1 MAGTLKFYA
10 LCCRNTE
17 TVKRHIET
25 IPKEDL
31 IVVINTQDSD
41 FETAAVSWCTT
52 ESVQHV
58 VTVSDGTAATGKN
71 SVFDHFAA
79 STADYMVLVDG
90 DDYLT
95 GHGVWTYKQLAAMT
109 TPPDVLALEYQIG
122 IHNSY
127 GYDPK
132 NCGAGPMP
140 VVGENMDP
148 RRITGTV
155 IRPFKFPHDW
165 WRTARAGE
173 QVEVLATDIDGFST
187 RLADV
192 HQRWANHCYDYI
204 NNWEVHCRLVY
215 FSKAA
220 INTGLRFDPTFI
232 VGEDTVLYFEYKHL
246 HNQNT
251 LVMKHLFDRYPT
263 YVYDTRIGGVVELE
277 KDRNGHDV
285 GWLDW
290 LTILTNKYDELETAG
305 KMHSERIP
313 EIRVFTV
320 PESEEQVFNANDW
333 DIVWPDG
340 YIPDVDN
347 LVNYPGK
354 RVIKL

>member
-109 TPPDVLALEYQIG
+109 TPPDVLSLEYQIG

-204 NNWEVHCRLVY
+204 
-215 FSKAA
+215 
-220 INTGLRFDPTFI
+220 
-232 VGEDTVLYFEYKHL
+232 
-246 HNQNT
+246 
-251 LVMKHLFDRYPT
+251 
-263 YVYDTRIGGVVELE
+263 
-277 KDRNGHDV
+277 
-285 GWLDW
+285 
-290 LTILTNKYDELETAG
+290 
-305 KMHSERIP
+305 
-313 EIRVFTV
+313 
-320 PESEEQVFNANDW
+320 
-333 DIVWPDG
+333 
-340 YIPDVDN
+340 
-347 LVNYPGK
+347 
-354 RVIKL
+354 